1 MVTKQEIQTLFNE
14 AIKPLER
21 KIDSMTTNFIE
32 LKKSVEFLDKK
43 YEDVLSQLRLANER
57 NMQQS
62 QKLNELESAL
72 ENERKS
78 KLNRTML

>member
-1 MVTKQEIQTLFNE
+1 MEI
-14 AIKPLER
+14 
-21 KIDSMTTNFIE
+21 
-32 LKKSVEFLDKK
+32 LDKK

-72 ENERKS
+72 FAKS
-78 KLNRTML
+78 YISAKQVDD

>member
-14 AIKPLER
+14 AIKQLER

-43 YEDVLSQLRLANER
+43 VRRRSLTAS
-57 NMQQS
+57 
-62 QKLNELESAL
+62 
-72 ENERKS
+72 
-78 KLNRTML
+78 TG

>member
-21 KIDSMTTNFIE
+21 KIHSMTRNFIE

-43 YEDVLSQLRLANER
+43 YEDVLSQVRLAKER
-57 NMQQS
+57 NMQ
-62 QKLNELESAL
+62 
-72 ENERKS
+72 
-78 KLNRTML
+78 

>member
-32 LKKSVEFLDKK
+32 LKKSLEFLDKK

-57 NMQQS
+57 NIQQS
-62 QKLNELESAL
+62 QKLNELEF
-72 ENERKS
+72 
-78 KLNRTML
+78 